1 MPIESRWKTFEEWK
15 KYGIDKEFNEKNLK
29 SLNKSKNKTER
40 SWYYKGGNK
49 RWLKNFEFKR
59 KHSNLFRNFSLKQW
73 KKYGLSYRFNQRSPS
88 SLFESKNKDERSWYN
103 KGKKKKW
110 LGKFEFERKYSDCSD
125 WQTRE
130 EWKEYG
136 LNKGY
141 NERNP
146 TSFYK
151 SKNKDERSWYDK
163 GGNKRWLKNFE
174 FERKKGRWKDLE
186 FTLKQ
191 AQELMKN
198 HNFEDFPGAYTLKR
212 IGYSSLADVIQKY
225 HGGFPEFREK
235 LREYLGL
242 PSESSQLE
250 SFLESYVNGE

>member
-1 MPIESRWKTFEEWK
+1 MQIV
-15 KYGIDKEFNEKNLK
+15 
-29 SLNKSKNKTER
+29 
-40 SWYYKGGNK
+40 
-49 RWLKNFEFKR
+49 RWLD
-59 KHSNLFRNFSLKQW
+59 
-73 KKYGLSYRFNQRSPS
+73 Y
-88 SLFESKNKDERSWYN
+88 ES
-103 KGKKKKW
+103 
-110 LGKFEFERKYSDCSD
+110 
-125 WQTRE
+125 
-130 EWKEYG
+130 WKEYG
-136 LNKGY
+136 LTHMY

-146 TSFYK
+146 SSLAE
-151 SKNKDERSWYDK
+151 SKNKNERSWYDK
-163 GGNKRWLKNFE
+163 GFREKWLKNFE